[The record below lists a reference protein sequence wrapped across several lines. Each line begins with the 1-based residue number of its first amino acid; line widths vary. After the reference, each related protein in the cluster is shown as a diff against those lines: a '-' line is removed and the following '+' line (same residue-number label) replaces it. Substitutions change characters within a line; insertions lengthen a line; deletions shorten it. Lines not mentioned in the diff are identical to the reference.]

1 MGGRNPLAPPTCED
15 HPVAAA
21 DVPQPELRP
30 GDERTALEQRLDRY
44 RAIAAAALVDVGW
57 EDASTRLLPATD
69 LTIAGIVRH
78 LAWAE
83 DRWFQG
89 RLLGVPMP
97 APWDPPGA
105 DDPDQ
110 AMRLSPD
117 DTVAGIV
124 ELYSSACR
132 RSRSA
137 LARCASLDQVAAVP
151 SFGIGP
157 VNLRW
162 ILVHM
167 IDETARHAGHLDLL
181 RDCLST
187 RS

>member
-1 MGGRNPLAPPTCED
+1 MTGTDQL
-15 HPVAAA
+15 HP
-21 DVPQPELRP
+21 DLQP
-30 GDERTALEQRLDRY
+30 GDERTALVQRLDQY
-44 RAIAAAALVDVGW
+44 RAIAAAALVDLGW

-97 APWDPPGA
+97 TPWDAPGA

-110 AMRLSPD
+110 AMRLASD
-117 DTVAGIV
+117 DTVAGTV
-124 ELYSSACR
+124 QLYSAACS

-137 LARCASLDQVAAVP
+137 LARCDSLDHLAAVA

-167 IDETARHAGHLDLL
+167 IEETARHAGHLDLL
-181 RDCLST
+181 RDSL
-187 RS
+187 RGG

>member
-1 MGGRNPLAPPTCED
+1 VAGSDLP
-15 HPVAAA
+15 HP
-21 DVPQPELRP
+21 DLQP
-30 GDERTALEQRLDRY
+30 GDERTALVQRLDQY
-44 RAIAAAALVDVGW
+44 RGIAATALVDVEW
-57 EDASTRLLPATD
+57 EAASTRLLPATD
-69 LTIAGIVRH
+69 LTIAGIVKH

-89 RLLGVPMP
+89 RLLGVQMP
-97 APWDPPGA
+97 PPWDAPGA
-105 DDPDQ
+105 DDPDR
-110 AMRLSPD
+110 AMRLATNDSID
-117 DTVAGIV
+117 GIV
-124 ELYSSACR
+124 QLYLSACS

-137 LARCASLDQVAAVP
+137 LSRCDALDHVAAVP

-181 RDCLST
+181 RDRL
-187 RS
+187 RDRLRGG

>member
-1 MGGRNPLAPPTCED
+1 MAP
-15 HPVAAA
+15 A
-21 DVPQPELRP
+21 DLPRPDLQP
-30 GDERTALEQRLDRY
+30 GDERTALVQRLDQY
-44 RAIAAAALVDVGW
+44 RAIAADALVDLDW
-57 EDASTRLLPATD
+57 DEASARLLPATD

-97 APWDPPGA
+97 APWDAPGA
-105 DDPDQ
+105 DDSDR
-110 AMRLSPD
+110 AMRLASD
-117 DTVAGIV
+117 DTVARIV
-124 ELYSSACR
+124 QLYSTACS

-137 LARCASLDQVAAVP
+137 LARCDSFDHVAAVP

-167 IDETARHAGHLDLL
+167 IDETARHTGHLDLL
-181 RDCLST
+181 RDCLAG
-187 RS
+187 R